1 MIDVLAAKVI
11 FYFKKSEFV
20 FPPFSSKNATY
31 VLVFFFYFGFSA
43 IFDFNKSLTHE
54 TP

>member
-31 VLVFFFYFGFSA
+31 VLVFFFISVFQLYL
-43 IFDFNKSLTHE
+43 ILINH
-54 TP
+54 